1 MKRLRKRVEV
11 EPRVYDAIRRYAE
24 KKAMSVSG
32 AFHDLV
38 VGALEQ
44 KGITLPAQVGPVD
57 EEK

>member
-24 KKAMSVSG
+24 KRAMSVSG

-38 VGALEQ
+38 VEALEQ
-44 KGITLPAQVGPVD
+44 KGIALPAQIGQVG
-57 EEK
+57 EGK